1 MDLQYE
7 LPNYLSFNWDQMEE
21 QISAN
26 GDREWNSREEILE
39 YLREYSIP
47 GYRVIGHISP
57 ETAKKW
63 EGWRFGKLWVVSV
76 NGTTTYFLCTEY
88 GGIVV

>member
-26 GDREWNSREEILE
+26 GDKECNSSEEIVE
-39 YLREYSIP
+39 YLREYGTP
-47 GYRVIGHISP
+47 GYHVIGHIST

-63 EGWRFGKLWVVSV
+63 KDWNSGKLWVVSV
-76 NGTTTYFLCTEY
+76 NGTPSYFLCTEI